1 MMKWADQEKQ
11 RKKLRS
17 KLKAIIAQAISND
30 DGFARL
36 RGLSDEEWQ
45 AAQKQDAEEIGEQ
58 LEEPFPP
65 GRDWQ
70 PLVDSM
76 ANVQKL
82 VHLAMR
88 YDIVDQERIR
98 GELLRARRLAYE
110 NELNIQAANVG
121 CAGRKARLGSGPIL
135 SALNGMSERDAASI
149 VNTYNYDLAI
159 AIRNIGTEVPR
170 ANRYTYAARLRDWEA
185 ARSKWKTP
193 QIEQFTELSARSLAQ
208 ADFFK
213 FNGASMGTAR
223 LQPRSAVCP
232 ICQGWID
239 RGTVPLR
246 VATNNPGPY
255 HPNCPHLW
263 DITPKR
269 VARSECA
276 NLWMG
281 E

>member
-1 MMKWADQEKQ
+1 MKWADQEKQ

-17 KLKAIIAQAISND
+17 KLKAIITQALNND

-65 GRDWQ
+65 GRDWHV
-70 PLVDSM
+70 LVDAM
-76 ANVQKL
+76 TNVQKL

-88 YDIVDQERIR
+88 YDMVDQERIR
-98 GELLRARRLAYE
+98 GELLRVRRLAYE
-110 NELNIQAANVG
+110 DELNIQAASVG
-121 CAGRKARLGSGPIL
+121 CAGRKARLGNSPIL

-149 VNTYNYDLAI
+149 VNTYNYDLPI
-159 AIRNIGTEVPR
+159 ATRNIGIEVPR
-170 ANRYTYAARLRDWEA
+170 VNRYTYAARLRTWEA

-193 QIEQFTELSARSLAQ
+193 QIEQFTELSARALAQ
-208 ADFFK
+208 VDFYK
-213 FNGASMGTAR
+213 YNGELMGVAR
-223 LQPRSAVCP
+223 LEPRAAVCP

-239 RGTVPLR
+239 RGGVPVR
-246 VATNNPGPY
+246 VAINNPPPY
-255 HPNCPHLW
+255 HPRCPHLFH
-263 DITPKR
+263 ITPKQ
-269 VARSECA
+269 VAKSECPL
-276 NLWMG
+276 LWMG

>member
-17 KLKAIIAQAISND
+17 KLKAIIQQAINND

-45 AAQKQDAEEIGEQ
+45 AAQKDEALEEQ

-65 GRDWQ
+65 GRQWQ
-70 PLVDSM
+70 PLVDSLT
-76 ANVQKL
+76 NVQKL

-88 YDIVDQERIR
+88 YDVVDQERIR
-98 GELLRARRLAYE
+98 GELLRVRRLAYE
-110 NELNIQAANVG
+110 DELNIQAANVG
-121 CAGRKARLGSGPIL
+121 CAGRKARLGNGSIL
-135 SALNGMSERDAASI
+135 STLNDMSERDAISI

-159 AIRNIGTEVPR
+159 AIRNIFTEVPT

-193 QIEQFTELSARSLAQ
+193 QIEQFTESSARSLAQ
-208 ADFFK
+208 ADFFRQ
-213 FNGASMGTAR
+213 NGELMGVAR
-223 LQPRSAVCP
+223 LEPRSAVCP
-232 ICQGWID
+232 ICQGWIS
-239 RGTVPLR
+239 RGAVPVRIAL
-246 VATNNPGPY
+246 NNPSPF
-255 HPNCPHLW
+255 HINCPHAW
-263 DITPKR
+263 HITPKR
-269 VARSECA
+269 VPRSECPL
-276 NLWMG
+276 LWMG

>member
-1 MMKWADQEKQ
+1 MKWADQEKQ

-17 KLKAIIAQAISND
+17 KLRAIITQALNND

-45 AAQKQDAEEIGEQ
+45 AAQKKDDTEIGEQ

-65 GRDWQ
+65 GRDWHG
-70 PLVDSM
+70 LVDAM
-76 ANVQKL
+76 TNVQKM

-88 YDIVDQERIR
+88 YDIIDQERIR

-110 NELNIQAANVG
+110 DELNIQAANVG
-121 CAGRKARLGSGPIL
+121 CAGRKARLGNGPIL

-159 AIRNIGTEVPR
+159 AIRNISIEVPR
-170 ANRYTYAARLRDWEA
+170 ANRYTYAARLRTWEA

-193 QIEQFTELSARSLAQ
+193 QIEQFTELTARSLAQ
-208 ADFFK
+208 VDFYK
-213 FNGASMGTAR
+213 YNGELMGIAR
-223 LQPRSAVCP
+223 LEPRSAVCP

-239 RGTVPLR
+239 RGGVPVR
-246 VATNNPGPY
+246 VAINKPPPY
-255 HPNCPHLW
+255 HVRCPHAW
-263 DITPKR
+263 NITPKR
-269 VARSECA
+269 VPRSECPF
-276 NLWMG
+276 LWMG